1 MTESK
6 LSMRGGRFS
15 RSSLMGTMTEAQG
28 RGPSVIK
35 ADWIDISGPR
45 RRSRPHSIEGLDDGQ
60 LRTIR
65 GRGITPHPTT
75 QTGSLEFLNAGEKPS
90 QNQSAAKILTC
101 KSRPWGRARRLTT
114 KDNSTADSERTNPRS
129 FKMMLPK
136 TILDQSLQ
144 VRSY

>member
-1 MTESK
+1 MTSLLPSVLPSSTRIISNGRVREEGCTRMTESK

-60 LRTIR
+60 LRTIDAVAEE
-65 GRGITPHPTT
+65 T
-75 QTGSLEFLNAGEKPS
+75 
-90 QNQSAAKILTC
+90 LTC
-101 KSRPWGRARRLTT
+101 QP
-114 KDNSTADSERTNPRS
+114 
-129 FKMMLPK
+129 
-136 TILDQSLQ
+136 
-144 VRSY
+144 